1 MEVDRQWKMMQT
13 EIERLRSCL
22 SGVKERDF
30 SEYSIYWG
38 KKSQSVATAI
48 LNEFA
53 QDGFRVIDPFLGSG
67 STIYGALNSQWN
79 LDLIGTD
86 VNEQPIHQAIF
97 NLEHCE
103 EKSISAASQLLKSFI
118 DKNLGSYKYSDT
130 KGREFVF
137 QKARVNIVENMPVLQ
152 EIWLK
157 DDESISAIDRNN
169 PEFDNFEKQY
179 RSKQASASWDID
191 LELPVNSRIAV
202 KSGMKISNLYS
213 PINFNILL
221 ELRELVATEP
231 YLNGVLSSVLHLC
244 KYTDKGS
251 QSQFPFWYPK
261 VDAYERNILDL
272 IQKKHGAISRHVKS
286 RRADSQVSQISS
298 TYFLSQIPIQNLS
311 SKFESKTFD
320 LVITDPPYF
329 DQVAYS
335 EYLIT
340 WEFFTGSKVDLQNEI
355 VESNRVDS
363 NKNRERYLSDMTTG
377 FKSLREVSKD
387 NSLMFLYYKDARLGN
402 IEAIL
407 RILAESGWKFKGQM
421 HIDRRQFTY
430 KQNASKRNTVEG
442 DCLMVLEAQ
451 VSHEI
456 PEPIKISPEDLVSR
470 INELA
475 HEYLAAHGA
484 STLSTIYD
492 NVLVPFLFSNGLL
505 GKFKSPGDIVNILEE
520 QFETSIETR
529 KMHVRK

>member
-1 MEVDRQWKMMQT
+1 MIQT

-22 SGVKERDF
+22 SEVKVKDF

-38 KKSQSVATAI
+38 KKSQSVTTAI

-53 QDGFRVIDPFLGSG
+53 QDGFKVIDPFLGSG
-67 STIYGALNSQWN
+67 STIFGALNSKWD
-79 LDLIGTD
+79 LDLVGTD

-97 NLEHCE
+97 NLEHCN
-103 EKSISAASQLLKSFI
+103 EKSVTAADELLKCFI
-118 DKNLGSYKYSDT
+118 EKNLDSYKYTDT
-130 KGREFVF
+130 QGREFLF
-137 QKARVNIVENMPVLQ
+137 LKARVNIVENMPVLQ

-157 DDESISAIDRNN
+157 DYDSVSAINCDN
-169 PEFDNFEKQY
+169 PEFEYFEEQY
-179 RSKQASASWDID
+179 HSKQKNASWDID

-202 KSGMKISNLYS
+202 KPGMKISNLYS
-213 PINFNILL
+213 PVNYKLLL
-221 ELRELVATEP
+221 ELRELVANET
-231 YLNGVLSSVLHLC
+231 YLNGVLSSILHLC

-261 VDAYERNILDL
+261 VDAYERNIFDL
-272 IQKKHGAISRHVKS
+272 MQKKHDAISRHVRNPKKN
-286 RRADSQVSQISS
+286 SQFSENTS

-311 SKFESKTFD
+311 SHFKSNTFD

-340 WEFFTGSKVDLQNEI
+340 WEFFTGSKIDLHNEI

-363 NKNRERYLSDMTTG
+363 KKSREQYLADMTKG
-377 FKSLREVSKD
+377 FKSLRGVTKD

-407 RILAESGWKFKGQM
+407 RILAVSGWKFKGQM
-421 HIDRRQFTY
+421 HIDRKQFTY
-430 KQNASKRNTVEG
+430 KQNSSKRNTVEG
-442 DCLMVLEAQ
+442 DCLIILEAH

-456 PEPIKISPEDLVSR
+456 PQQIEISSELLESKI
-470 INELA
+470 NGLA
-475 HEYLAAHGA
+475 HEYLAAHGP

-505 GKFKSPGDIVNILEE
+505 GKFKSPGDIVNILER